1 MELVTV
7 AELNTWE
14 EAQTYNDRPAE
25 SSFWDMYGGQG
36 DWYTGYRNRGN
47 PCHWGYYQHNKQK
60 SEASKNYILSQHGI
74 IAKAGTNGELFVA
87 VTTLNDA
94 KPAAGVRVR
103 VTDYQQSVIGEALT
117 DANGMVILTPKG
129 KPYVVETT
137 RGDAFGILRVS
148 NGDSSF
154 TATLR
159 LQEQSRSVASRGSSS
174 ASVMCGVRGIRSI

>member
-1 MELVTV
+1 MDLRALVGEDPKGLYRLKVSFDSRHLKQSCDGTRVTV

-74 IAKAGTNGELFVA
+74 IAKAGNEW
-87 VTTLNDA
+87 
-94 KPAAGVRVR
+94 
-103 VTDYQQSVIGEALT
+103 
-117 DANGMVILTPKG
+117 
-129 KPYVVETT
+129 
-137 RGDAFGILRVS
+137 
-148 NGDSSF
+148 
-154 TATLR
+154 
-159 LQEQSRSVASRGSSS
+159 
-174 ASVMCGVRGIRSI
+174 